1 MRPTTQHVWPGWL
14 GTVSV
19 DDTKYRLTWDEWCA
33 RQRQLLQPRP
43 DRSAAPPP
51 GQREIAARAFLVWFD
66 AAAGFQRE
74 PPFNDREL
82 AVRRYMHSFEEV
94 AATRG

>member
-14 GTVSV
+14 GTVSA
-19 DDTKYRLTWDEWCA
+19 DGAKYRLTWDEWRA
-33 RQRQLLQPRP
+33 RQRLQPEL

-51 GQREIAARAFLVWFD
+51 GQREIAARAFLAWFD
-66 AAAGFQRE
+66 DAAGFRRD
-74 PPFNDREL
+74 PPFDDREL
-82 AVRRYMHSFEEV
+82 AVRRYMHGFEEV